1 MSYKTGLNTDFFFFF
16 FLVGLNLGNTGET
29 WSIGDVESAIKKVSE
44 EINYVFSG
52 TITLTKILVA
62 GKNKNYEEDAV
73 LVWTSIYPRFP
84 IEKESFKND
93 FIKFVGFLLIEL
105 EQDRTAIN
113 FTDESIMI
121 ETEHCKNPDLK

>member
-1 MSYKTGLNTDFFFFF
+1 MSYKTGLNTDFFEASV
-16 FLVGLNLGNTGET
+16 LVGLNLGNTSET
-29 WSIGDVESAIKKVSE
+29 LSIADVESAIKKVSE

-52 TITLTKILVA
+52 TITLTKILVT

-73 LVWTSIYPRFP
+73 LVWTSIYPRFS

-93 FIKFVGFLLIEL
+93 FVKFVGFLLVEL

-113 FTDESIMI
+113 FTDESMMI
-121 ETEHCKNPDLK
+121 ETENCKNPDLK

>member
-1 MSYKTGLNTDFFFFF
+1 MSYKTGLNTDFFEASV
-16 FLVGLNLGNTGET
+16 LVGLNLGNTGET
-29 WSIGDVESAIKKVSE
+29 LSIGDVESAIKKVSE

-84 IEKESFKND
+84 IEKENFKNG
-93 FIKFVGFLLIEL
+93 FVKFVGFLLVEL

-113 FTDESIMI
+113 FTDESVMI
-121 ETEHCKNPDLK
+121 ETENCKNPDLK